1 MAPSVRA
8 KVGISPSVPALTLHP
23 GGVDHSPPIKSSH
36 EVHEGR
42 PAGRPS
48 LSRQP
53 LILSHV
59 PRSAIPYLVLLP
71 LTAVFLVGA
80 GLVSNHS
87 WLFSI
92 GFGLLLAGIA
102 LLITLRRQG
111 PR

>member
-1 MAPSVRA
+1 M
-8 KVGISPSVPALTLHP
+8 
-23 GGVDHSPPIKSSH
+23 
-36 EVHEGR
+36 
-42 PAGRPS
+42 
-48 LSRQP
+48 
-53 LILSHV
+53 

-80 GLVSNHS
+80 GLVSNRS

>member
-1 MAPSVRA
+1 M
-8 KVGISPSVPALTLHP
+8 
-23 GGVDHSPPIKSSH
+23 
-36 EVHEGR
+36 
-42 PAGRPS
+42 
-48 LSRQP
+48 
-53 LILSHV
+53 